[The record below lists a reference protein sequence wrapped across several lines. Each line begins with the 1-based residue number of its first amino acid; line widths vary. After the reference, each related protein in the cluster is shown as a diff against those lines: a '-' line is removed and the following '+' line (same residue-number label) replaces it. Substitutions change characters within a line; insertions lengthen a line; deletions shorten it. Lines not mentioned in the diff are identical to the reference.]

1 MHSRV
6 YIERFSGT
14 LIDFL
19 GRLERFVVLK
29 YHTSGFLC
37 LLHGSPHGIRA

>member
-1 MHSRV
+1 MPVTH
-6 YIERFSGT
+6 YFGYSGT
-14 LIDFL
+14 NPMLTSF
-19 GRLERFVVLK
+19 LK